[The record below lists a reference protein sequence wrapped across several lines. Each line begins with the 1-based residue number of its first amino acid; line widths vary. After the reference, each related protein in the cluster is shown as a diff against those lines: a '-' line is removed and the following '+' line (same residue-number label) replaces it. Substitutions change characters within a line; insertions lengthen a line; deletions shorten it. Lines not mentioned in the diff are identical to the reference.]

1 LPSAPSPSRIEV
13 GRKMTDRIDVPSGM
27 LGHGGAT
34 PPSPAA
40 VALGDAECWR
50 HLRSEDLGRIGVT
63 LDGQPL
69 VFPVNYAVS
78 KESIVFRTAAGT
90 MLHRAPGSLA
100 CFEIDRYDR
109 GLRDGWSVMAVGKL
123 DEITDADDSYSQAL
137 RGLPVQPLAPGPRP
151 HWIALRVAR
160 VSGRQFTSGWI
171 VPGNWLG

>member
-1 LPSAPSPSRIEV
+1 LPSERFPSHVKV
-13 GRKMTDRIDVPSGM
+13 GRKMTDHIDRESGM
-27 LGHGGAT
+27 LGRGGAAL
-34 PPSPAA
+34 PSPAA
-40 VALGDAECWR
+40 VALGEAECWR
-50 HLRSEDLGRIGVT
+50 HLRNEDLGRIGVT

-90 MLHRAPGSLA
+90 MLHRAPGSVA
-100 CFEIDRYDR
+100 CFEIDGYDR

-123 DEITDADDSYSQAL
+123 EEITDADDAYSQAL

>member
-1 LPSAPSPSRIEV
+1 
-13 GRKMTDRIDVPSGM
+13 MTDRFDHVSAM
-27 LGHGGAT
+27 LGRGGAAPT
-34 PPSPAA
+34 SSAA
-40 VALGDAECWR
+40 VALGEAECWR
-50 HLRSEDLGRIGVT
+50 HLRSEDLGRIGVI

-69 VFPVNYAVS
+69 VFPVNYGVN

-90 MLHRAPGSLA
+90 MLHRAPGSPA

-109 GLRDGWSVMAVGKL
+109 GLRDGWSVMAVGRL
-123 DEITDADDSYSQAL
+123 EEITEADDPHSAAL